1 MSSAL
6 LVVDAS
12 GLRRLADRSSGALA
26 LQRALQARRLW
37 PPSVPAV
44 VLADALTGDDG
55 QDRSKN
61 RFLLCCD
68 VVEEVPLATARR
80 AAWLRTAAGR
90 GSAADA
96 LLVAMAEPGGA
107 VLTGGRN
114 DIEALALF
122 AEGVMVERA

>member
-1 MSSAL
+1 MRPL
-6 LVVDAS
+6 LVLDAG
-12 GLRRLADRSSGALA
+12 GLRRLSERTRAALG
-26 LQRALQARRLW
+26 LQRALAERKLW

-44 VLADALTGDDG
+44 VLPDALSGDEERDSPV
-55 QDRSKN
+55 D
-61 RFLLCCD
+61 RFLACCD
-68 VVEEVPLATARR
+68 VVEEVREGVARR

-96 LLVAMAEPGGA
+96 LVVAMAEPGGA
-107 VLTGGRN
+107 VLTGGRR